1 MRGTRSGSGGCFSSD
16 TTTGEIES
24 SSPRANS
31 CRLEI
36 QNSLENI
43 SENRKYFSNLHLF
56 FIINKTYPSFM
67 AQNYREYECK
77 QRRFLNKFLP
87 PKYVYPKCKVS
98 SIICVDFVICHFLN
112 VKFSFTGNITSTA
125 PGFSQH
131 LLYNLGRYKIIP
143 SQPAS
148 H

>member
-56 FIINKTYPSFM
+56 FIINKTYPSFI

-98 SIICVDFVICHFLN
+98 SIICVDFVICHIRKCQ
-112 VKFSFTGNITSTA
+112 VRTSLPCEA
-125 PGFSQH
+125 
-131 LLYNLGRYKIIP
+131 
-143 SQPAS
+143 SQPQYLL
-148 H
+148 HNQDIKF